1 MLEEDYKE
9 FLPDIYSE
17 KEKEIIING
26 LFILSE
32 LILDSEDLMKS
43 DKSNKIIIKFKNHE
57 NQMINLL

>member
-1 MLEEDYKE
+1 MLEEDYKD

-32 LILDSEDLMKS
+32 LILDSEDLMKVI
-43 DKSNKIIIKFKNHE
+43 NQIK
-57 NQMINLL
+57 L